1 MHYRA
6 ERDLPQGGDAPA
18 AGHSGKVQ
26 VREVSM
32 QCSFEA
38 CVLSMILKLL
48 NSYGCSYFTH
58 ACLVFPSGT
67 PECRP
72 SPRSLFTRLSREE
85 EDFLNILSQ
94 RPSRFILRSVLHSC
108 PPRKTDGHFI
118 PLNHFATTARWPL
131 TGGTDSQNTAA
142 HCASLC

>member
-1 MHYRA
+1 MHQRYTAFIHTKNRHESVLTFQRVHYRA

-58 ACLVFPSGT
+58 ACLLFPSGT

-85 EDFLNILSQ
+85 EDFLPIPKYPIAKAEQIHSSIRTPFVPSPQDRQTDFLS
-94 RPSRFILRSVLHSC
+94 H
-108 PPRKTDGHFI
+108 
-118 PLNHFATTARWPL
+118 
-131 TGGTDSQNTAA
+131 
-142 HCASLC
+142 